1 MRAAAFLLAA
11 LAALPAAAQTLV
23 AALPGEVELRAEEVR
38 ADGAATIALGPWRDG
53 QMEALRADGAVTLQA
68 WRSTWSGGADTITL
82 ARSLRDWVEG
92 EGYTVLFSCE
102 TGACGGFDF
111 RYALGGLAEPA
122 MHVDLGDFAY
132 LSARRGEGSE
142 AEHLALLMSRSHDY
156 GYVEVTRVGPPGE
169 AAPEAAKSTKTEPA
183 AALPGGAGL
192 DAQAAMV
199 LSDLRF
205 ASGSAELEAGGYESL
220 ARLAA
225 WMADNP
231 DARIAL
237 VGHTDSAGSLEINM
251 DISAR
256 RAASV
261 RARLVADYGIAP
273 ERLAAHGIGY
283 LSPVADNRDEAGRAL
298 NRRVEAVVVAR

>member
-1 MRAAAFLLAA
+1 MRTAAFLLAA
-11 LAALPAAAQTLV
+11 FAALPAAAQTLV
-23 AALPGEVELRAEEVR
+23 AALPGEAELRAEEAQ
-38 ADGAATIALGPWRDG
+38 ADGAVTIALGPWRDG
-53 QMEALRADGAVTLQA
+53 RMEALSADGAVLRRA
-68 WRSTWSGGADTITL
+68 WRSEWPGAATVTL

-132 LSARRGEGSE
+132 LSARRGEGME

-156 GYVEVTRVGPPGE
+156 GYVEVTHVGPPGE
-169 AAPEAAKSTKTEPA
+169 AAPETAKSTKSEPA
-183 AALPGGAGL
+183 AALPTGAGL
-192 DAQAAMV
+192 DARAAMV

-205 ASGSAELEAGGYESL
+205 ASGSAELEAGRYESL

-231 DARIAL
+231 QARIAL

-261 RARLVADYGIAP
+261 RARLLADYGIAP
-273 ERLAAHGIGY
+273 GRLEAHGIGY
-283 LSPVADNRDEAGRAL
+283 LSPVASNDDEAGRAL

>member
-11 LAALPAAAQTLV
+11 FAALPAAAQPLV
-23 AALPGEVELRAEEVR
+23 EAMPGAAELRAEEAQ
-38 ADGAATIALGPWRDG
+38 ADGVATLALGPWRDG
-53 QMEALRADGAVTLQA
+53 RMETLSTDGAVSRRA
-68 WRSTWSGGADTITL
+68 WRSEWPGASTATL
-82 ARSLRDWVEG
+82 ARRLRDAVEG

-102 TGACGGFDF
+102 TLACGGFDF

-132 LSARRGEGSE
+132 LSARRGAGQE

-156 GYVEVTRVGPPGE
+156 GYVEVTSVEPRG
-169 AAPEAAKSTKTEPA
+169 AAPPEAAKSTKSEPA
-183 AALPGGAGL
+183 AALPKGEGL
-192 DAQAAMV
+192 DAQGALV

-205 ASGSAELEAGGYESL
+205 ASGSAELEAGSYESL

-225 WMADNP
+225 WMADHP
-231 DARIAL
+231 QARVAL

-261 RARLVADYGIAP
+261 RARLLADYGIAP
-273 ERLAAHGIGY
+273 GRLEAHGVGY
-283 LSPVADNRDEAGRAL
+283 LAPVASNDHDDGRAR